1 LALPVVGV
9 FSAAGAKAQD
19 WNTWMEAGMLT
30 AALTAAASVSVMFVL
45 LTRLT
50 TRRRAAL
57 IAGTYAWGTLEW
69 GISGQALWQ
78 HGGATL
84 ALAVALLAF
93 VDRRL
98 VLAGVAVAAMVAF
111 RLNAAVLAIFLLPLV
126 GRRPADWGRFVLG
139 LMPFAVPLAIYNTVA
154 FGSPLHQGY
163 GVQHL
168 HSAVKL
174 QGAQILDGISGLLF
188 SPGRGLL
195 LYSPVLLFAFVGL
208 VRGRS
213 RLLYLCAALATAAY
227 VVAAANSWDWYGGQ
241 SFGARRLTDALP
253 LLIILLVPAVDVIVR
268 TRWLWAYVGLL
279 AWSVFV
285 ELLAATGWP
294 PGTYWFD
301 RHPEPIRFGTWWSF
315 TDNELVAMLQ
325 TNGVAL
331 RLLEMSAVLVCG
343 LALGYLT
350 TFLAAGRR
358 RAPAG

>member
-1 LALPVVGV
+1 
-9 FSAAGAKAQD
+9 
-19 WNTWMEAGMLT
+19 
-30 AALTAAASVSVMFVL
+30 MFVL

-111 RLNAAVLAIFLLPLV
+111 QLNAAVLAIFLLPLV

-253 LLIILLVPAVDVIVR
+253 LLIILLVPAVDAIVR